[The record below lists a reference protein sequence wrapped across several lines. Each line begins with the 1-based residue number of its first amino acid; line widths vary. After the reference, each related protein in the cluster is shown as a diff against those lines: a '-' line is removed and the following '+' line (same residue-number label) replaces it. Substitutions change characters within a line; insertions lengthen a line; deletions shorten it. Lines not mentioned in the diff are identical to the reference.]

1 MTRWNK
7 NNCHQEALKYL
18 YKRDFKKN
26 SYGAYQAM
34 YRNKWQDEICSH
46 MIIDE
51 CIVEAS
57 KFKNRNEFKNNN
69 NPMWQFAKKT

>member
-26 SYGAYQAM
+26 SYGI
-34 YRNKWQDEICSH
+34 EINGK
-46 MIIDE
+46 M
-51 CIVEAS
+51 
-57 KFKNRNEFKNNN
+57 KF
-69 NPMWQFAKKT
+69 AHI